1 MTVGENNENSQKA
14 KRGRKP
20 IYTHVLF
27 LNLNAKEIY
36 SKLRLEP
43 SFNKVEYS
51 SPMFNPI
58 LTFGDKSPLINE
70 TSIEFKRQ
78 PNCFLEN
85 NKFVIMKD
93 HVDYGCMPNTTDLC
107 CWHDKHPFNTSPIG
121 IPIKY
126 IPKTLKI
133 DKADKADK
141 PDKPD
146 DKVDTGEND
155 YFLTIGVFCSFPCCL
170 AYIKEYSKTGNQD
183 LKNSKSLL
191 NNLYFKLYDS
201 ELTVNEAPDWRCL
214 KEYGGKLTIDE
225 FRRDFCSCNY
235 IITENIKRP
244 YMVAVGN
251 WVEEKRCGQL

>member
-1 MTVGENNENSQKA
+1 MTVDNNEKTQKA

-20 IYTHVLF
+20 IYTHILS

-43 SFNKVEYS
+43 SFNKVE
-51 SPMFNPI
+51 FNPQIFTPI
-58 LTFGDKSPLINE
+58 LTFGDKSPLLSE
-70 TSIEFKRQ
+70 TAIEFKRQ
-78 PNCFLEN
+78 PNCF
-85 NKFVIMKD
+85 FDTTRSIIMKD
-93 HVDYGCMPNTTDLC
+93 HIDFGCMPNTTDLC
-107 CWHDKHPFNTSPIG
+107 CWHDKHTFNTSPIG

-133 DKADKADK
+133 D
-141 PDKPD
+141 

-155 YFLTIGVFCSFPCCL
+155 YFLTLGVFCSFPCCL

-183 LKNSKSLL
+183 LRNSKALL
-191 NNLYFKLYDS
+191 NNLYYRLYGS

-214 KEYGGKLTIDE
+214 KNYGGILTIDD
-225 FRRDFCSCNY
+225 FRRDFCTCNY

-251 WVEEKRCGQL
+251 WIEEKRCGLL